1 MASFFDDDQPSNL
14 TEFSVSELSGS
25 IKRTIE
31 TAFDQVRVRGE
42 ISGFRGQHS
51 SGHAYFSLKDDKARI
66 DAVIWKGSFSKLK
79 YRPEEGME
87 VIATGRIT
95 TFPGSSKYQIVIEQM
110 EPAGAGALMALIEE
124 RKRRFTAE
132 GLFDPATKQLL
143 PFLPK
148 VIGVVTSPTGA
159 VIRDIL
165 HRISD
170 RFPVHVLVWPVK
182 VQGEGSGDEVANAIN
197 GFNAFQPEG
206 DIPRPDVLIVA
217 RGGGSLEDLWSFN
230 DEAVVRAAAAS
241 AIPLISAVGHE
252 TDWTL
257 IDYAAD
263 VRAPTPTGAAEM
275 AVPVKADLEAQLA
288 GLAARLAGAV
298 NRQMDH
304 RRQNLRA
311 LARALPS
318 LDQLLALPRRRFDE
332 AASGLGR
339 SLELNT
345 MTKRQSFERA
355 AAKLSP
361 DMLVRR
367 LVERRQRVSERAALA
382 DRIIER
388 LIERQKANLGRI
400 DATLT
405 AVPARLKAQTG
416 RSRDRLDSFSR
427 RADSAVI
434 NDLRRARSTVSAH
447 DRMLQSLSY
456 KNVLMRGYAVI
467 RGQDDR
473 PLSRA
478 AGLED
483 GRAIAIEF
491 ADGRVSAVTG
501 EGDKASPPPRA
512 ASATTTPAPGKP
524 NPLSKSPK
532 KSEPP
537 AGQGSLF

>member
-1 MASFFDDDQPSNL
+1 MANFFSDDSPTNVA
-14 TEFSVSELSGS
+14 EFTVSELSGS

-31 TAFDQVRVRGE
+31 NAFDHVRVRGE
-42 ISGFRGQHS
+42 ISGYRGPHS
-51 SGHAYFSLKDDKARI
+51 SGHAYFSLKDDKSRI

-79 YRPEEGME
+79 HRPEEGME

-95 TFPGSSKYQIVIEQM
+95 TFPGSSKYQIVIETI

-132 GLFDPATKQLL
+132 GLFDPARKQLL
-143 PFLPK
+143 PFMPR

-165 HRISD
+165 HRIAD
-170 RFPVHVLVWPVK
+170 RFPVHVVVWPVK
-182 VQGEGSGDEVANAIN
+182 VQGEGSGDEVANAIQ
-197 GFNAFQPEG
+197 GFNALEPG
-206 DIPRPDVLIVA
+206 GPIARPDVLIVA

-241 AIPLISAVGHE
+241 TIPLISAVGHE

-275 AVPVKADLEAQLA
+275 AVPVKADLEAQIANLS
-288 GLAARLAGAV
+288 ARLSGASS
-298 NRQMDH
+298 RQMDL

-332 AASGLGR
+332 AAGGLGR

-345 MTKRQSFERA
+345 MNKRRSFERA
-355 AAKLSP
+355 AARLSP
-361 DMLVRR
+361 DMLARR
-367 LVERRQRVSERAALA
+367 IIERRQRLNERAATA
-382 DRIIER
+382 ERIIER
-388 LIERQKANLGRI
+388 QIGRLRARVDGADAALRALPSRLSSQLGR
-400 DATLT
+400 A
-405 AVPARLKAQTG
+405 
-416 RSRDRLDSFSR
+416 RDRLSSLAQ
-427 RADSAVI
+427 RADAAVAGEARQ
-434 NDLRRARSTVSAH
+434 RRQMVTAH

-456 KNVLMRGYAVI
+456 KNVLMRGYAVV
-467 RGQDDR
+467 RDAEDR
-473 PLSRA
+473 PVSRA
-478 AGLED
+478 AALEN
-483 GRAIAIEF
+483 GATIAIEF
-491 ADGRVSAVTG
+491 ADGRIAAVTG
-501 EGDKASPPPRA
+501 GSDG
-512 ASATTTPAPGKP
+512 PAPAAGMPSAAKAGTAARP
-524 NPLSKSPK
+524 PK
-532 KSEPP
+532 KADPP

>member
-1 MASFFDDDQPSNL
+1 MASFFSDDSPTNL
-14 TEFSVSELSGS
+14 SEFTVSELSGS

-42 ISGFRGQHS
+42 ISGYRGQHS
-51 SGHAYFSLKDDKARI
+51 SGHAYFSLKDDKSRI

-132 GLFDPATKQLL
+132 GLFDPARKQLL
-143 PFLPK
+143 PFMPK

-182 VQGEGSGDEVANAIN
+182 VQGEGSGDEVANAIL
-197 GFNAFQPEG
+197 GFNAMEPG
-206 DIPRPDVLIVA
+206 GAIPRPDVLIVA

-275 AVPVKADLEAQLA
+275 AVPVKADLQAQLA
-288 GLAARLAGAV
+288 GLSARLAGSV
-298 NRQMDH
+298 NRQMDQ

-339 SLELNT
+339 GLELNT
-345 MTKRQSFERA
+345 MSKRQLFERA
-355 AAKLSP
+355 SARLSP
-361 DMLVRR
+361 DMLARR

-382 DRIIER
+382 ERIIER
-388 LIERQKANLGRI
+388 LIERQKARLGRF

-405 AVPARLKAQTG
+405 ALPARLKAQTA
-416 RSRDRLDSFSR
+416 RAKDRLDSLSR

-434 NDLRRARSTVSAH
+434 HDLQRLRARVSGH

-467 RGQDDR
+467 RDEDNR
-473 PLSRA
+473 PISRA
-478 AGLED
+478 NALSS
-483 GRAIAIEF
+483 AQTIAIEF
-491 ADGRVSAVTG
+491 ADGRISAMTG
-501 EGDKASPPPRA
+501 DAPPSPVAPK
-512 ASATTTPAPGKP
+512 PAPAAKTA
-524 NPLSKSPK
+524 K
-532 KSEPP
+532 KTEPP